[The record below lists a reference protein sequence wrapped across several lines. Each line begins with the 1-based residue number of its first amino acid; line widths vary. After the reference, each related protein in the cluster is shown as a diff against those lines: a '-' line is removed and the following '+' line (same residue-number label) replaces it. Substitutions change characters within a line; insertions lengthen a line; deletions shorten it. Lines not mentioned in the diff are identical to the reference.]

1 MKNLKAFTMIEL
13 VFVIVVLGILA
24 GIAVP
29 RLAATRDDA
38 TIAKMRGDIA
48 AIRSGLSLVR
58 SENMMR
64 GETKWPGL
72 EANPDVAGTLFEGVL
87 QQPIYPMKAG
97 GRNGWTLVTN
107 GNANATSTYRAS
119 VAGKSTTFD
128 YYPTRDSIP
137 TSGANKDRNVG
148 SFDCDHK
155 DELCQSLA
163 Q

>member
-38 TIAKMRGDIA
+38 TIAKMRGDVA
-48 AIRSGLSLVR
+48 AIRSGISLVR

-64 GETKWPGL
+64 GVTTWPDL
-72 EANPDVAGTLFEGVL
+72 EAATDDTTKLFENIL
-87 QQPIYPMKAG
+87 QNPIYPKTGCGASPNVTINGWCAG
-97 GRNGWTLVTN
+97 VANTSYWACVGRACTQFTYVQNSAAIPAGRNL
-107 GNANATSTYRAS
+107 
-119 VAGKSTTFD
+119 
-128 YYPTRDSIP
+128 
-137 TSGANKDRNVG
+137 G
-148 SFDCDHK
+148 SFDCNHQD
-155 DELCQSLA
+155 DLCQKIA

>member
-64 GETKWPGL
+64 GVTTWPAL
-72 EANPDVAGTLFEGVL
+72 EGSDNATLFDGVL
-87 QQPIYPMKAG
+87 QQPIYSMRDG
-97 GRNGWTLVTN
+97 GRNGWTLKKD
-107 GNANATSTYRAS
+107 GSDNATSEYIAN
-119 VAGKSTTFD
+119 VAGKKTTFS
-128 YYPTRDSIP
+128 YYPTKASIP

-148 SFDCDHK
+148 SFDCNHQ
-155 DELCQSLA
+155 EPLCQSLA

>member
-29 RLAATRDDA
+29 KLAATRDDA

-48 AIRSGLSLVR
+48 AIRSGLSLAR

-64 GETKWPGL
+64 GVSTWPAL
-72 EANPDVAGTLFEGVL
+72 EGSDEATLFDGVL
-87 QQPIYPMKAG
+87 QQPIYPMKTG
-97 GRNGWTLVTN
+97 GKNGWTLVAKGSN
-107 GNANATSTYRAS
+107 NATSTYTAS
-119 VAGKSTTFD
+119 VAGKSTTFN
-128 YYPTRDSIP
+128 YYPTSALA
-137 TSGANKDRNVG
+137 TAKGKNVG
-148 SFDCDHK
+148 SFDCDHR
-155 DELCQSLA
+155 DDLCQVLA

>member
-24 GIAVP
+24 GVAVP
-29 RLAATRDDA
+29 KLAATRDDA

-64 GETKWPGL
+64 GVSTWPAL
-72 EANPDVAGTLFEGVL
+72 EGSDEATLFDGVL
-87 QQPIYPMKAG
+87 QQPISPMKTG
-97 GRNGWTLVTN
+97 GRNGWTLVAKGSN
-107 GNANATSTYRAS
+107 NATSTYTAT
-119 VAGKSTTFD
+119 VAGKSTTFN
-128 YYPTRDSIP
+128 YYPTTP
-137 TSGANKDRNVG
+137 LATAAGRNVG
-148 SFDCDHK
+148 SFDCNHADV
-155 DELCQSLA
+155 LCQSLA

>member
-29 RLAATRDDA
+29 KLAATRDDA

-64 GETKWPGL
+64 GVSTWPAL
-72 EANPDVAGTLFEGVL
+72 EGSDEATLFDGVL
-87 QQPIYPMKAG
+87 QQPIYPMKTG
-97 GRNGWTLVTN
+97 GRNGWTLVAKGSN
-107 GNANATSTYRAS
+107 NATSTYTAS
-119 VAGKSTTFD
+119 VAGKSTTFN
-128 YYPTRDSIP
+128 YYPTSALA
-137 TSGANKDRNVG
+137 TAAGRNVG
-148 SFDCDHK
+148 SFDCDHR
-155 DELCQSLA
+155 DDLCQVLA

>member
-64 GETKWPGL
+64 GVSTWPAL
-72 EANPDVAGTLFEGVL
+72 EGSDEATLFDGVL
-87 QQPIYPMKAG
+87 QQPIYPMKTG
-97 GRNGWTLVTN
+97 SRNGWTLVAKGSN
-107 GNANATSTYRAS
+107 NATSTYTAS
-119 VAGKSTTFD
+119 VAGKSTTFN
-128 YYPTRDSIP
+128 YYPTSALA
-137 TSGANKDRNVG
+137 TAKGKNVG
-148 SFDCDHK
+148 SFDCDHR
-155 DELCQSLA
+155 DDLCQVLA

>member
-29 RLAATRDDA
+29 KLAATRDDA

-64 GETKWPGL
+64 GVSTWPGL

-97 GRNGWTLVTN
+97 GRNGWALVTN
-107 GNANATSTYRAS
+107 GSANATSTYTAN
-119 VAGKSTTFD
+119 VAGKSTTFN
-128 YYPTRDSIP
+128 YYPTSALA
-137 TSGANKDRNVG
+137 TAKGKNVG
-148 SFDCDHK
+148 SFDCDHR
-155 DELCQSLA
+155 DDLCQVLA

>member
-64 GETKWPGL
+64 GVTTWPAL
-72 EANPDVAGTLFEGVL
+72 EGSDNATLFDGVL
-87 QQPIYPMKAG
+87 QQPIYPMRDG
-97 GRNGWTLVTN
+97 GRNGWALKKD
-107 GNANATSTYRAS
+107 GSDNATSEYIAN
-119 VAGKSTTFD
+119 VAGKKTTFS
-128 YYPTRDSIP
+128 YYPTKASIP

-148 SFDCDHK
+148 SFDCNHQ
-155 DELCQSLA
+155 EPLCQSLA

>member
-64 GETKWPGL
+64 GVIT
-72 EANPDVAGTLFEGVL
+72 
-87 QQPIYPMKAG
+87 
-97 GRNGWTLVTN
+97 
-107 GNANATSTYRAS
+107 
-119 VAGKSTTFD
+119 
-128 YYPTRDSIP
+128 P
-137 TSGANKDRNVG
+137 TSFVN
-148 SFDCDHK
+148 
-155 DELCQSLA
+155 L
-163 Q
+163 

>member
-24 GIAVP
+24 GIAIP
-29 RLAATRDDA
+29 KLAATCDDA

-64 GETKWPGL
+64 GVSTWPAL
-72 EANPDVAGTLFEGVL
+72 EGSDEATLFDGVL
-87 QQPIYPMKAG
+87 QQPIYPMKTG
-97 GRNGWTLVTN
+97 GKNGWTLVAKGSN
-107 GNANATSTYRAS
+107 NATSTYTAS
-119 VAGKSTTFD
+119 VAGKSTTFN
-128 YYPTRDSIP
+128 YYPTSALA
-137 TSGANKDRNVG
+137 TAKGKNVG
-148 SFDCDHK
+148 SFDCDHR
-155 DELCQSLA
+155 DDLCQVLA

>member
-29 RLAATRDDA
+29 KLAATRDDA

-64 GETKWPGL
+64 GVSTWPAL
-72 EANPDVAGTLFEGVL
+72 EGSDEATLFDGVL
-87 QQPIYPMKAG
+87 QQPIYPMKTG
-97 GRNGWTLVTN
+97 GRNGWTLVAKGSN
-107 GNANATSTYRAS
+107 NATSTYTAN
-119 VAGKSTTFD
+119 VAGKSTTFN
-128 YYPTRDSIP
+128 YYPTSALA
-137 TSGANKDRNVG
+137 TAKGKNVG
-148 SFDCDHK
+148 SFDCDHR
-155 DELCQSLA
+155 DDLCQVLA

>member
-64 GETKWPGL
+64 GVSTWPAL
-72 EANPDVAGTLFEGVL
+72 EGSDEATLFDGVL
-87 QQPIYPMKAG
+87 QQPIYPMKTG
-97 GRNGWTLVTN
+97 GRNGWTLVAKGSN
-107 GNANATSTYRAS
+107 NATSTYTAN
-119 VAGKSTTFD
+119 VAGKSTTFN
-128 YYPTRDSIP
+128 YYPTSALA
-137 TSGANKDRNVG
+137 TAKGKNVG
-148 SFDCDHK
+148 SFDCDHR
-155 DELCQSLA
+155 DDLCQVLA

>member
-48 AIRSGLSLVR
+48 AIRSGISLVR

-64 GETKWPGL
+64 GVTAWPNL
-72 EANPDVAGTLFEGVL
+72 EANPDDATKLFENIL
-87 QQPIYPMKAG
+87 QNPIYPKIGCAPALNTPINGWCAGPNNTTYWACVGKACTQFTYVQNPAAIPA
-97 GRNGWTLVTN
+97 GRNL
-107 GNANATSTYRAS
+107 
-119 VAGKSTTFD
+119 
-128 YYPTRDSIP
+128 
-137 TSGANKDRNVG
+137 G
-148 SFDCDHK
+148 SFDCNHQ
-155 DELCQSLA
+155 EPLCQFLA

>member
-64 GETKWPGL
+64 GVTTWPAL
-72 EANPDVAGTLFEGVL
+72 EGSDNATLFDGVL
-87 QQPIYPMKAG
+87 QQPIYPTKA
-97 GRNGWTLVTN
+97 
-107 GNANATSTYRAS
+107 
-119 VAGKSTTFD
+119 
-128 YYPTRDSIP
+128 SIP

-148 SFDCDHK
+148 SFDCNHQ
-155 DELCQSLA
+155 EPLCQSLA

>member
-29 RLAATRDDA
+29 KLAATRDDA

-64 GETKWPGL
+64 GVSTWPAL
-72 EANPDVAGTLFEGVL
+72 EGSDEATLFDGVL
-87 QQPIYPMKAG
+87 QQPIYPMKTG
-97 GRNGWTLVTN
+97 GRNGWALVAKGSN
-107 GNANATSTYRAS
+107 NATSTYTAS
-119 VAGKSTTFD
+119 VAGKSTTFN
-128 YYPTRDSIP
+128 YYPTSALA
-137 TSGANKDRNVG
+137 TAAGRNVG
-148 SFDCDHK
+148 SFDCNHAD
-155 DELCQSLA
+155 DLCQVLA

>member
-1 MKNLKAFTMIEL
+1 MKNLKAFTVIEL
-13 VFVIVVLGILA
+13 IFVIVVLGILA

-64 GETKWPGL
+64 GVRTWPAL
-72 EANPDVAGTLFEGVL
+72 EGSDEATLFDGVL
-87 QQPIYPMKAG
+87 QRPIYPMKTG
-97 GRNGWTLVTN
+97 GRNGWTLVAKGSN
-107 GNANATSTYRAS
+107 NATSTYTAS
-119 VAGKSTTFD
+119 VAGKSTTFN
-128 YYPTRDSIP
+128 YYPTSALA
-137 TSGANKDRNVG
+137 TAKGKNVG
-148 SFDCDHK
+148 SFDCDHR
-155 DELCQSLA
+155 DDLCQVLA

>member
-13 VFVIVVLGILA
+13 IFVIVVLGILA
-24 GIAVP
+24 GVAVP
-29 RLAATRDDA
+29 KLAATRDDA

-64 GETKWPGL
+64 GVSTWPAL
-72 EANPDVAGTLFEGVL
+72 EGSDEATLFDGVL

-97 GRNGWTLVTN
+97 GRNGWTLVAKGSN
-107 GNANATSTYRAS
+107 NATSTYTAT
-119 VAGKSTTFD
+119 VAGKSTTFN
-128 YYPTRDSIP
+128 YYPTTP
-137 TSGANKDRNVG
+137 LATAAGRNVG
-148 SFDCDHK
+148 SFDCNHADV
-155 DELCQSLA
+155 LCQSLA

>member
-58 SENMMR
+58 SENMACF
-64 GETKWPGL
+64 GGL
-72 EANPDVAGTLFEGVL
+72 G
-87 QQPIYPMKAG
+87 Q
-97 GRNGWTLVTN
+97 RH
-107 GNANATSTYRAS
+107 
-119 VAGKSTTFD
+119 
-128 YYPTRDSIP
+128 
-137 TSGANKDRNVG
+137 
-148 SFDCDHK
+148 SF
-155 DELCQSLA
+155 
-163 Q
+163 

>member
-1 MKNLKAFTMIEL
+1 MKNLKAFTVIEL

-64 GETKWPGL
+64 GVSTWPSL
-72 EANPDVAGTLFEGVL
+72 EANPDVTGTLFEGVL
-87 QQPIYPMKAG
+87 QQPIYPIRTG
-97 GRNGWTLVTN
+97 GRNGWILVTDG
-107 GNANATSTYRAS
+107 GNSTASAYTAT
-119 VAGKSTTFD
+119 VAGQSTTFN
-128 YYPTRDSIP
+128 YYPTAASRPAGSR
-137 TSGANKDRNVG
+137 ANVG
-148 SFDCDHK
+148 SFDCNHQ
-155 DELCQSLA
+155 EPLCQSLA

>member
-64 GETKWPGL
+64 GVTTWPGL
-72 EANPDVAGTLFEGVL
+72 EGDPDVAGTLFEGVL
-87 QQPIYPMKAG
+87 QQPIYPMRAG
-97 GRNGWTLVTN
+97 GRNGWILVADG
-107 GNANATSTYRAS
+107 GNNAASTYTAT
-119 VAGKSTTFD
+119 VAGQTTTFN
-128 YYPTRDSIP
+128 YYPTAASRPAGS
-137 TSGANKDRNVG
+137 TVNVG
-148 SFDCDHK
+148 SFDCNHQQP
-155 DELCQSLA
+155 LCQSLA

>member
-64 GETKWPGL
+64 GVTAWPAL
-72 EANPDVAGTLFEGVL
+72 EGSDNATLFEGVL
-87 QQPIYPMKAG
+87 QQPIYPMRDG
-97 GRNGWTLVTN
+97 GRNGWTLVRN
-107 GNANATSTYRAS
+107 GNDNATSTYTAT
-119 VAGKSTTFD
+119 VAGKSTNFT
-128 YYPTRDSIP
+128 YYPTRASIP

-148 SFDCDHK
+148 SFDCNHAD
-155 DELCQSLA
+155 DLCQSLA